1 MQAIISLDLHDKE
14 KSKFYQNIDFCRK
27 MRLVQLG
34 NQSMCQDSCFN

>member
-1 MQAIISLDLHDKE
+1 MQAIVSLDLHDKE

-27 MRLVQLG
+27 MQLGHLG